1 MPKVLLAD
9 DDFTMVSLLK
19 TLLGMEGYQVETL
32 LDKTGDLM
40 EYIRA
45 LKPDIFLVDFFLG
58 DRNGLDLVRELRRQP
73 DLKSIKVV
81 MASGIDK
88 SDECLAAGANAFL
101 LKPYMPD
108 DLFKILR
115 AQRTGPNA

>member
-1 MPKVLLAD
+1 MPRVLLAD

-32 LDKTGDLM
+32 LDKNGDPM
-40 EYIRA
+40 EIIRRV
-45 LKPDIFLVDFFLG
+45 KPDIFLVDIFLG
-58 DRNGLDLVRELRRQP
+58 DRNGLDLVKDVRSHP
-73 DLKSIKVV
+73 DLKEIKVI

-88 SDECLAAGANAFL
+88 SKECLAAGADAFL

-108 DLFKILR
+108 DLL
-115 AQRTGPNA
+115 QLLHTQVPNNHG